1 MAKRCKI
8 DRLTTDQG
16 NTSVWTWAAWI
27 ERSGVRRFVYGCA
40 ARSTRE
46 VGWQANPEMRELPGL
61 TLGIQQATIGETAF
75 EEVCRRLN
83 DGEIDLRAV
92 FGADTPV
99 TAICA
104 TRHLLEAVLG
114 QTAAPVTAYYTMP
127 TLAEL
132 LDNDEAALLPLLD
145 ALECELRLPFKSS
158 YAARLGNFECFDLH
172 PWLDRSQPFLIE
184 AQRVDLEGGNA
195 VYRIGRTPEFAAIK
209 HMAHVVGRVNGD
221 VVVNRLVDLPVGQEE
236 LVFDVPERLDELEF
250 SLFEAAGRIVHSE
263 KSTFMNRV
271 GLVLAP
277 IHRRVQV
284 DDDLSRRAGPS
295 RQGASIVAAHSSM
308 RSLVG
313 APETGSWRKF
323 AEDMTDVVAQHT
335 SSPSEDRWFPRGI
348 DGEVGAIAYF
358 NQLLSGGI
366 VRRAVIADPW
376 FGAEALHQLALRLT
390 STDLEITVLTS
401 WLDVDPDTGLPLDPA
416 LSIERLHV
424 TLEQVRLFINPKL
437 TLLNLI
443 DGRERAFH
451 DRYLLL
457 YPHEGPSRVFLLSN
471 SLNAAGRNWPF
482 SISLMGADVTRSLRE
497 YVEGLVAGKDV
508 TRSKDLTINLRWS
521 TRVQPAAG

>member
-1 MAKRCKI
+1 MHAIQVGRRPAACSRSTTTLAKPCKI
-8 DRLTTDQG
+8 DRLTTDQR

-46 VGWQANPEMRELPGL
+46 VEWQANPEMRELPGL
-61 TLGIQQATIGETAF
+61 KLGIQQATIGETAF

-127 TLAEL
+127 TLVEL

-145 ALECELRLPFKSS
+145 ALECELGLPFKSS

-184 AQRVDLEGGNA
+184 AQRVDLEGVNA

-221 VVVNRLVDLPVGQEE
+221 VVVNRLFDLPVGQEE

-335 SSPSEDRWFPRGI
+335 LSPSEDRWFPRGI
-348 DGEVGAIAYF
+348 DSPGRKRRGGSWC
-358 NQLLSGGI
+358 SG
-366 VRRAVIADPW
+366 RRAI
-376 FGAEALHQLALRLT
+376 G
-390 STDLEITVLTS
+390 
-401 WLDVDPDTGLPLDPA
+401 
-416 LSIERLHV
+416 
-424 TLEQVRLFINPKL
+424 N
-437 TLLNLI
+437 
-443 DGRERAFH
+443 
-451 DRYLLL
+451 
-457 YPHEGPSRVFLLSN
+457 
-471 SLNAAGRNWPF
+471 
-482 SISLMGADVTRSLRE
+482 
-497 YVEGLVAGKDV
+497 GLVARALISRPPFLSACRVLVGANDGRVGDEVSEVGFVRRRIKDPPPDALGAPAEHAVPVAESVRQIAPGRARPHHPEDALHEHAVV
-508 TRSKDLTINLRWS
+508 TSRRAFLVRPNDD
-521 TRVQPAAG
+521 